1 METPGKI
8 SIVSPVYQAAGNIS
22 QLVSQIMIEI
32 SQLTD
37 QFEIILVEDG
47 STDTSWDEILASC
60 KGSDKVKGL
69 KLSRNFGQHY
79 AVTAGL
85 EFAQGDIIIIM
96 DCDLQDDPAAVKE
109 LYAAHLLGNDIVF
122 TKRINRKQSL
132 YKLVTA
138 KIFNLLFRF
147 FSDRRYDVN
156 TGSMVLFTSR
166 IKNIFLELKDKDRL
180 YIQLLKWIGFKQAY
194 VSVEHKPRFSG
205 YSSYNFLRLL
215 NLAVQGWTSHSDKLL
230 RLSVYGG
237 FALSAITLLISI
249 GIIILY
255 FVKGF
260 QPGWPSLFIAIIF
273 STGLVLM
280 SIGIAGIYIGK
291 IFEQTKDRPLYIVE
305 RKSNL
310 K

>member
-1 METPGKI
+1 MEKPGKI
-8 SIVSPVYQAAGNIS
+8 SIISPVYQAAGNIS

-96 DCDLQDDPAAVKE
+96 DCDLQDDPVAVKE

-122 TKRINRKQSL
+122 TKRINRKQSI

-166 IKNIFLELKDKDRL
+166 IKSIFLELKDKDRL
-180 YIQLLKWIGFKQAY
+180 YIQLLKWIGFIMPESHAI
-194 VSVEHKPRFSG
+194 
-205 YSSYNFLRLL
+205 
-215 NLAVQGWTSHSDKLL
+215 WTQ
-230 RLSVYGG
+230 
-237 FALSAITLLISI
+237 F
-249 GIIILY
+249 
-255 FVKGF
+255 
-260 QPGWPSLFIAIIF
+260 
-273 STGLVLM
+273 
-280 SIGIAGIYIGK
+280 
-291 IFEQTKDRPLYIVE
+291 
-305 RKSNL
+305 
-310 K
+310 